1 MPYEVTPEV
10 ALEYEEVQK
19 RLDRSINSL
28 KRYTK
33 LFLASIIKTKLPY
46 SILYMAKVNF
56 IFSSIFP
63 LVVGEIIGLNPG
75 LTPRH
80 N

>member
-19 RLDRSINSL
+19 RLERSINSL

-33 LFLASIIKTKLPY
+33 LFLASMIKTKLPY
-46 SILYMAKVNF
+46 SILYMAKVI
-56 IFSSIFP
+56 IFFMVTLPI
-63 LVVGEIIGLNPG
+63 
-75 LTPRH
+75 
-80 N
+80 

>member
-19 RLDRSINSL
+19 RLERSINSL

-33 LFLASIIKTKLPY
+33 LFLASMIKTKLPY
-46 SILYMAKVNF
+46 SILYMAKVI
-56 IFSSIFP
+56 IFFF
-63 LVVGEIIGLNPG
+63 GYF
-75 LTPRH
+75 TY
-80 N
+80 